1 MVAMSMELKGGKALA
16 KVLDGLKGTTARKA
30 VRPAVRSSLSIVNK
44 AAKSLVPTATKR
56 LKRSIGIVMV
66 PAAKMRN
73 KGTIIGMVGPR
84 VGGQHGSSLD
94 KSTFAARYRSREPL
108 GPFPRVLTL
117 DSVSCGGFQDETP
130 YCVRIDLRRPF
141 GVRYFDNDQVH
152 PTGCKSLC

>member
-1 MVAMSMELKGGKALA
+1 MVVMSMQLKGGKALA

-44 AAKSLVPTATKR
+44 AAKSLAPTATKR

-84 VGGQHGSSLD
+84 VGGQHGSKFD
-94 KSTFAARYRSREPL
+94 KSTFAARYGIFREIGTEKLPAK
-108 GPFPRVLTL
+108 PYIAISMARNTSPVLRKL
-117 DSVSCGGFQDETP
+117 SGETWKGIKKIAA
-130 YCVRIDLRRPF
+130 RERQKAGKR
-141 GVRYFDNDQVH
+141 
-152 PTGCKSLC
+152 